1 MAYEGLCRLC
11 LVKYDK
17 YRNLM
22 ATKSEIYSQELIQK
36 IEELFNLQVV
46 FFSVPM
52 IMTLKLEHFFLI
64 DQTVFFLLYWFLE
77 SRW

>member
-46 FFSVPM
+46 FFFCTNDHD
-52 IMTLKLEHFFLI
+52 IEFRTFF
-64 DQTVFFLLYWFLE
+64 F
-77 SRW
+77 